1 MLDHI
6 NVLPLIWA
14 SVEPGRFT
22 MVSPW
27 AEKGTLTSYIDVMHN
42 RLTDVQVLT
51 LIYDVAA
58 GLHYLHSS
66 DIIHGSLYG
75 SAVVIDADGTALLSH
90 YGLSTLV
97 DERGFPLFG
106 QLEPELGTV
115 RWTAPECLTGE
126 NGSATR
132 NVPTK
137 KSDIYSFGSIML
149 QQVLSGKIPYHYYE
163 RGEDIMSAISRRETP
178 TRPDDR
184 RLSDDRWMFIQECW
198 SSISNLRPSSMEIVE
213 FAKHDLNLYS
223 ETVTPKGDPN
233 QPTSDEYNKS
243 GVPAT

>member
-1 MLDHI
+1 M
-6 NVLPLIWA
+6 
-14 SVEPGRFT
+14 
-22 MVSPW
+22 
-27 AEKGTLTSYIDVMHN
+27 
-42 RLTDVQVLT
+42 
-51 LIYDVAA
+51 
-58 GLHYLHSS
+58 
-66 DIIHGSLYG
+66 
-75 SAVVIDADGTALLSH
+75 IDADGTALLSH

-149 QQVLSGKIPYHYYE
+149 QVCGDRFPNLFLPVLKCIGCAEQVLSGKIPYHYHE